1 MNIRINRKEKTP
13 IYLQI
18 SSQIKKLIF
27 SGTLVDGYAMPS
39 ERNLAKQLE
48 VHRNTIVRA
57 YSELR
62 DEGLLI
68 SYQGQGYRVS
78 YGRRFYGMIKKP
90 VNWQGLMKE
99 RYARVESDFDDLFSK
114 SYDARNISFG
124 GGMAAKE
131 PYSAEEMASVF
142 EKVLTE
148 GRDKAYFYTPYQGNL
163 ELRKEIVTF
172 LASKGISAG
181 SGNLQIFSE
190 NNQALDFLMTLMLSN
205 GDRVITAE
213 TLSPD
218 VYRTIQMAG
227 GEIVTVP
234 VDENGL
240 MCDELE
246 AVIQKEDPQF
256 IYVDSSFHNPTG
268 AVLSVERRE
277 KLLTLSYKYRI
288 PIIEE
293 DQGSELYYDIG
304 EIPSIKSMDTGNN
317 VIYMYS
323 CSLTMMPGIGIS
335 FVLADREVIQRLS
348 KMVSM
353 RVAALDWT
361 PQMLLLEYM
370 KRGLFKERLEVFRS
384 ICRKK
389 RDLMYGYIEKLS
401 EEMDVVCRK
410 PEGGVFLWIRLPD
423 GMDGRILLKEVEK
436 EGVTFIPGYVFYLKK
451 GMGKNYI
458 RLNYSYPSEDEIVRG
473 MDLLSRTMKQM
484 HQENSDKMR

>member
-1 MNIRINRKEKTP
+1 MKIQINRMEKTP

-18 SSQIKKLIF
+18 SEQIRNMIF

-39 ERNLAKQLE
+39 ERSLAKQLG

-57 YSELR
+57 YSELK

-78 YGRRFYGMIKKP
+78 YGRRFYGMVKKP

-99 RYARVESDFDDLFSK
+99 RYVRVESDFDDLFSK

-124 GGMAAKE
+124 GGMAARE
-131 PYSAEEMASVF
+131 PYSPEEMASVF
-142 EKVLTE
+142 EKVLTD
-148 GRDKAYFYTPYQGNL
+148 GREKAYFYTPFQGNL
-163 ELRKEIVTF
+163 ELRKEITGF
-172 LASKGISAG
+172 LASKGISA
-181 SGNLQIFSE
+181 SPGNLQIFSE
-190 NNQALDFLMTLMLSN
+190 NNQTLDFLMTLMLSP

-213 TLSPD
+213 SLSPD

-227 GEIVTVP
+227 GEIVTIP
-234 VDENGL
+234 VDDKGM

-246 AVIQKEDPQF
+246 TVIQKENPQF
-256 IYVDSSFHNPTG
+256 IYVDSSFQNPTG

-277 KLLTLSYKYRI
+277 KLLTLSYKYRL

-335 FVLADREVIQRLS
+335 FVLADRDVIQRLS
-348 KMVSM
+348 RMVSM
-353 RVAALDWT
+353 RVAALDWA

-370 KRGLFKERLEVFRS
+370 KRGLFKERLEAFRS

-389 RDLMYGYIEKLS
+389 RDLMYSYIEKLS
-401 EEMDVVCRK
+401 EEMRVICRK
-410 PEGGVFLWIRLPD
+410 PEGGVFLWVKLPD
-423 GMDGRILLKEVEK
+423 GMDGRVLLKEVEK

-451 GMGKNYI
+451 GMGRNYI
-458 RLNYSYPSEDEIVRG
+458 RLNYSYPSEEEIVSG
-473 MDLLSRTMKQM
+473 MEILSRTMKRIQ
-484 HQENSDKMR
+484 QENSDKI

>member
-1 MNIRINRKEKTP
+1 MKIRINRMEKTP

-18 SSQIKKLIF
+18 SSQIRSLIF
-27 SGTLVDGYAMPS
+27 GGTLVDGYAMPS
-39 ERNLAKQLE
+39 ERKLAEQLG

-57 YSELR
+57 
-62 DEGLLI
+62 
-68 SYQGQGYRVS
+68 YQGQGYRVS
-78 YGRRFYGMIKKP
+78 YGSRFYGMVKKA

-99 RYARVESDFDDLFSK
+99 RYARVESDFDDIFSK

-124 GGMAAKE
+124 GGMAARE
-131 PYSAEEMASVF
+131 PYPPEEMASVF
-142 EKVLTE
+142 EKVLTD
-148 GRDKAYFYTPYQGNL
+148 GREKAYYYTPYQGNL
-163 ELRKEIVTF
+163 ELRKEITAF
-172 LASKGISAG
+172 LASKGISA
-181 SGNLQIFSE
+181 SPGNLQIFSE
-190 NNQALDFLMTLMLSN
+190 NNQTLDFLMTLMLSS

-213 TLSPD
+213 SLSPD

-234 VDENGL
+234 VDECGM

-246 AVIQKEDPQF
+246 SVIQKENPQF

-293 DQGSELYYDIG
+293 DQGSELYYDTG

-335 FVLADREVIQRLS
+335 FVLADRDVIHRLS

-353 RVAALDWT
+353 RVASLDWS
-361 PQMLLLEYM
+361 PQVLLLEYM
-370 KRGLFKERLEVFRS
+370 KRGLFEERLEIFRR

-389 RDLMYGYIEKLS
+389 RDIMYGYIEELS
-401 EEMDVVCRK
+401 AEMDLVCRK
-410 PEGGVFLWIRLPD
+410 PKGGVFLWVRLPD
-423 GMDGRILLKEVEK
+423 GMDGRRLLKEAEK

-451 GMGKNYI
+451 GMGRNYI
-458 RLNYSYPSEDEIVRG
+458 RLNYSYPSEEEISSG
-473 MDLLSRTMKQM
+473 MKILTGIMKRIQ
-484 HQENSDKMR
+484 QENSDKI